1 MEGGRG
7 KLFSFFFITL
17 FKKMFYL
24 VIFFSFT
31 LMGRVKCIK
40 INLKINMI
48 VEIENVPKNNERHPF
63 VFLAVMSSSLS
74 SKDK

>member
-7 KLFSFFFITL
+7 KLLSFFFITL

-48 VEIENVPKNNERHPF
+48 AVIEKVPKNNERHPF
-63 VFLAVMSSSLS
+63 VFLTVMSSSLS